1 MPLTPSERVNLL
13 KIIGERLGTER
24 WQFID
29 VVLNEFGIETP
40 EPFTGS
46 PVDYVINTARQVPD
60 NVLIDLAT
68 HLGHQSGELISS
80 SLEPTFW
87 RKGML
92 RLFIS
97 HLASQRVFA
106 GELQENLFRYGISSF
121 VAHNDIEPTSEWQ
134 TQIEMALSTCDS
146 LVALLH
152 DNFHASNWTDQ
163 EIGFAMGRGVPTFAI
178 RLGETPYGF
187 IGRFQAFNGTRRHLL
202 SLRKNCLT
210 VIGATSK
217 RRSKWLRL

>member
-80 SLEPTFW
+80 SLEFTFW

-97 HLASQRVFA
+97 TLQVNECLRVSCRRIFLGMA
-106 GELQENLFRYGISSF
+106 FLHSSR
-121 VAHNDIEPTSEWQ
+121 T
-134 TQIEMALSTCDS
+134 TT
-146 LVALLH
+146 
-152 DNFHASNWTDQ
+152 
-163 EIGFAMGRGVPTFAI
+163 
-178 RLGETPYGF
+178 
-187 IGRFQAFNGTRRHLL
+187 
-202 SLRKNCLT
+202 
-210 VIGATSK
+210 
-217 RRSKWLRL
+217 